1 MANMSYCMF
10 ENTYGDLL
18 DCVRR
23 LEEDGYEAVER
34 ESNEEER
41 HAMKAMLKLCK
52 RYIEAMEEMPAAVF
66 RIASL
71 DEAFSPWD

>member
-23 LEEDGYEAVER
+23 LEEDGFETVRKECNEYELG
-34 ESNEEER
+34 
-41 HAMKAMLKLCK
+41 AMEAMYDMCK
-52 RYIEAMEEMPAAVF
+52 RYIKAMEAMEDHTEEEF
-66 RIASL
+66 EL
-71 DEAFSPWD
+71 SPWGDE